1 MVARIAH
8 PADRYQQPDRR
19 ELSAAIGLTLLAAG
33 SLLSPAGLIG
43 SALAQAPERIVAVGG
58 VITEVIYALGLQ
70 DRVVGVDTTSQFPPD
85 ALRDKPSVGYVR
97 ALSAEGVL
105 SLKPTLVMVIDGA
118 GPPGAI
124 SLLNESGVKIA
135 RVSDDTTA
143 EGVAAKIEAIGAVL
157 GASEPAGRLAAQTRT
172 RFEEL
177 AKLRDALPRKRRVLF
192 VLSLQN
198 GRVLVGG
205 RNSSADA
212 IIRHAGGINVAD
224 GIEGYKTMTDE
235 AIMAGAPDMILMMR
249 NSSSHNTTPDE
260 LFAMPAFAET
270 PAAKQKR
277 LTTMDGLYLLGFGP
291 RTPLAARDLMAAI
304 YPESAIPPL
313 KTATAP

>member
-1 MVARIAH
+1 MVARSAH
-8 PADRYQQPDRR
+8 PADWHRQPDRR
-19 ELSAAIGLTLLAAG
+19 ELSAAIGLTLLAVG
-33 SLLSPAGLIG
+33 SLLLPAGFASPALG
-43 SALAQAPERIVAVGG
+43 QMPDRIVSVGG

-70 DRVVGVDTTSQFPPD
+70 DRVVGVDSTSQFPAD
-85 ALRDKPSVGYVR
+85 ALRDKANVGYVR

-105 SLKPTLVMVIDGA
+105 SLKPSLVMVIDGA
-118 GPPGAI
+118 GPPGAV
-124 SLLNESGVKIA
+124 SLLNESGVRIA
-135 RVSDDTTA
+135 RIPDDTSA
-143 EGVAAKIEAIGAVL
+143 AGVAAKIEAIGGVL
-157 GASEPAGRLAAQTRT
+157 GAAEPAGRLAAQTRA

-177 AKLRDALPRKRRVLF
+177 ATLKQAIAQKRRVLF

-212 IIRHAGGINVAD
+212 IIAHAGGINVAD

-304 YPESAIPPL
+304 YPEAAIPPL
-313 KTATAP
+313 KTANAP